1 MSLPSDW
8 FVHSGDASQA
18 NSHLNRSS
26 EEMAKI
32 ILEIARRLRLNLK
45 SPDSKPPEAEPPLK
59 LPPAEN
65 LVLYPAAI
73 QAADHRLALEGKS
86 NEAEP
91 IPFIEAELIPDRP
104 LALPSIQH
112 RPEQVAAQTVEQMVD
127 ALGDKGGIYQA
138 EAYRM
143 SRDTQRS
150 SIELALGSA
159 QMQVEE
165 TLYRVCDLDDNE
177 IFTFRDAGPS
187 KGYEIITN
195 ELGEQGLKDI
205 LYARQGIE
213 ANRGLEKTMSDPT
226 FTSQI
231 EAMGNCAPAGSRV
244 ANFAHYALDGYDGNT
259 IKTPRFSMSRDD
271 QGNITVIRHPE
282 RLQTNAAGKKV
293 IIKPAMTPGTAGAPA
308 TTDVVNNPTG
318 QVALKTE
325 EGRVTVFNMK
335 TADRANFT
343 QIFDVAKQKPIGRD
357 STPARPVPRTQPSR

>member
-8 FVHSGDASQA
+8 FVNSGDASQA
-18 NSHLNRSS
+18 NSQINRSS

-32 ILEIARRLRLNLK
+32 IFEIARRLRLNLK
-45 SPDSKPPEAEPPLK
+45 SPDSKTPEAESLPK
-59 LPPAEN
+59 LPPAKN
-65 LVLYPAAI
+65 LVLYPVSTQEGD
-73 QAADHRLALEGKS
+73 QAQL
-86 NEAEP
+86 NEADP

-104 LALPSIQH
+104 LALPGIQH

-127 ALGDKGGIYQA
+127 ALGDQKGIYQA

-143 SRDTQRS
+143 SRDTQRT
-150 SIELALGSA
+150 SIELALGGA

-165 TLYRVCDLDDNE
+165 TLYRVCDRDDNE

-213 ANRGLEKTMSDPT
+213 ANRGLEKTISDPT

-231 EAMGNCAPAGSRV
+231 DAMGNCAPAGARV
-244 ANFAHYALDGYDGNT
+244 ANFAHYALDGYEGNT
-259 IKTPRFSMSRDD
+259 IKTPRFTMSRDD
-271 QGNITVIRHPE
+271 QGNITVTQYPE

-293 IIKPAMTPGTAGAPA
+293 IIKPAMTPGADGAPA
-308 TTDVVNNPTG
+308 TADVVNNPTG

-325 EGRVTVFNMK
+325 DGRVTVFNMK
-335 TADRANFT
+335 TADRASFT
-343 QIFDVAKQKPIGRD
+343 QLFDTAKQKPIGRD
-357 STPARPVPRTQPSR
+357 STPSRPIPKPQQSR